1 MPWLCSG
8 QVSPHSV
15 RPPLSGLNRSDSAL
29 LDHVRV
35 GCRDAPRPSP
45 HRNTGP
51 RRRALCM
58 SGVLPICDPGT
69 TSRVLLPSRLWG
81 RDWNRRKTKLRLRF
95 DVPFPHPRRWA
106 AGTLQGKGT
115 ERNQSGR
122 AGKRKTLREQTESQ
136 RGRCSW
142 APKEA
147 SQPRSSLRPP
157 SVRHPQTQ
165 PSALTAFLLQTRRAA
180 ASSESPN
187 PPSHADFR
195 SLEQIRPKNKTTWNQ
210 DVEKYFEIA
219 YGCFWK
225 VISANTKRLRSA
237 AGSLSQAWGRAP
249 SHPGRR

>member
-1 MPWLCSG
+1 MSRFHTQGDGRRGLCRG
-8 QVSPHSV
+8 K
-15 RPPLSGLNRSDSAL
+15 
-29 LDHVRV
+29 
-35 GCRDAPRPSP
+35 APRETKVAGLGNGKPC
-45 HRNTGP
+45 G
-51 RRRALCM
+51 
-58 SGVLPICDPGT
+58 
-69 TSRVLLPSRLWG
+69 
-81 RDWNRRKTKLRLRF
+81 NRRKEF
-95 DVPFPHPRRWA
+95 GSV
-106 AGTLQGKGT
+106 
-115 ERNQSGR
+115 
-122 AGKRKTLREQTESQ
+122 SQ
-136 RGRCSW
+136 RGRCSL

-195 SLEQIRPKNKTTWNQ
+195 SLERIRPKNKTTWNQ